1 MNNVD
6 LKGKNA
12 VITGASKGIGKAI
25 AARLAQSGAN
35 VLIAARTRG
44 PLDEAVKEIKLKAPD
59 VKVFGIPMD
68 VSQLADLQK
77 LTNFALQE
85 FKAIDILINNAGVS
99 SQYPFERQPLEDI
112 ERLVHTNY
120 LGYVRLIRLV
130 IPHMIERKKGA
141 IINMVSGS
149 TLVDP
154 VPRTFVTYSSLKVGL
169 RAFLKGLFWEMR
181 DHGIKITS
189 ILPGVVDTDLTGKL
203 ENIAQ
208 EQKDRLMSA
217 DTVVDMVMFA
227 LSVPVNACP
236 LELAVINQQTPW
248 TKPIID
254 YEQKQAK

>member
-1 MNNVD
+1 
-6 LKGKNA
+6 
-12 VITGASKGIGKAI
+12 
-25 AARLAQSGAN
+25 
-35 VLIAARTRG
+35 
-44 PLDEAVKEIKLKAPD
+44 
-59 VKVFGIPMD
+59 
-68 VSQLADLQK
+68 
-77 LTNFALQE
+77 
-85 FKAIDILINNAGVS
+85 
-99 SQYPFERQPLEDI
+99 
-112 ERLVHTNY
+112 
-120 LGYVRLIRLV
+120 
-130 IPHMIERKKGA
+130 
-141 IINMVSGS
+141 MVSGS